1 MGLLDIFKSKKG
13 TKEETR
19 EEIKEEIKEENGE
32 QLDFLNPDDVTEY
45 IIKQISEI
53 TEEEN
58 TRKE

>member
-32 QLDFLNPDDVTEY
+32 QLDFLNPDDVT
-45 IIKQISEI
+45 
-53 TEEEN
+53 
-58 TRKE
+58 